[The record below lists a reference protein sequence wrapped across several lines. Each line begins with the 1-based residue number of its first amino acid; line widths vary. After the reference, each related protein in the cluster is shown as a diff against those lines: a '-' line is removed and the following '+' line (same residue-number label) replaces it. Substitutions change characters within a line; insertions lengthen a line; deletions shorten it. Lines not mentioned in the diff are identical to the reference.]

1 MPRLTAEQR
10 NQAVGMLINTSVS
23 NVARF
28 FNTSRKTIRQL
39 NNRFITTGSVKDRP
53 RSGQPRKTT
62 HADDRRIRTL
72 HLRDRFRT
80 ASYTARNSHVPIS
93 RHTIR
98 RRLKTYGIIC
108 RRAAKRLNLKPEHIQ
123 ARLNWT
129 LHYRRWVLRQW
140 EQVIF
145 SDESR
150 FVLERHDGRQRVYRR
165 VGERFLNTT
174 VQTASDK
181 RGIMVWGAISVTGKS
196 QLVVIQGNLT
206 ANRYI
211 EICLRQQLIPFY
223 NQHNQQMLFQHDNA
237 RPHTANMTRNFLTQ
251 NNINTL
257 PWPAL
262 SPDLNPIEQLWDR
275 IDRDIRNQV
284 RKPRTIQ
291 ELTNAVQNAWNAVHQ
306 MDIRR
311 LVLSMRRRC
320 TAVQNAG
327 GVHTRY

>member
-1 MPRLTAEQR
+1 MWR
-10 NQAVGMLINTSVS
+10 
-23 NVARF
+23 
-28 FNTSRKTIRQL
+28 
-39 NNRFITTGSVKDRP
+39 
-53 RSGQPRKTT
+53 
-62 HADDRRIRTL
+62 
-72 HLRDRFRT
+72 
-80 ASYTARNSHVPIS
+80 
-93 RHTIR
+93 
-98 RRLKTYGIIC
+98 
-108 RRAAKRLNLKPEHIQ
+108 
-123 ARLNWT
+123 
-129 LHYRRWVLRQW
+129 
-140 EQVIF
+140 
-145 SDESR
+145 
-150 FVLERHDGRQRVYRR
+150 
-165 VGERFLNTT
+165 
-174 VQTASDK
+174 
-181 RGIMVWGAISVTGKS
+181 AISATGKS

-327 GVHTRY
+327 GGHTRY